1 MQREYIKNYLLISG
15 IALIVIG
22 ILFIAMLSSPMRYIG
37 IIFLIFAII
46 LIASFNYLKLR
57 NSEDG
62 RLRSRIRDQILK
74 HQFRK

>member
-15 IALIVIG
+15 ITLIVIG
-22 ILFIAMLSSPMRYIG
+22 ILFIAMLSDPMRYVG

-62 RLRSRIRDQILK
+62 RLRSRTRDQILK

>member
-15 IALIVIG
+15 ITLIVIG
-22 ILFIAMLSSPMRYIG
+22 ILFIAMLSSPMRYVG

-62 RLRSRIRDQILK
+62 RLRSRTRDQILK

>member
-1 MQREYIKNYLLISG
+1 MQREYIRNYLLISG
-15 IALIVIG
+15 ITLIVIG

-46 LIASFNYLKLR
+46 FIASFNYLKFR

-62 RLRSRIRDQILK
+62 RLRSRTRDQILK

>member
-1 MQREYIKNYLLISG
+1 MQREYIRNYLLISG
-15 IALIVIG
+15 ITLIVIG
-22 ILFIAMLSSPMRYIG
+22 ILFIAMLSSPMRYVG

-46 LIASFNYLKLR
+46 FIASFNYLKLR

>member
-1 MQREYIKNYLLISG
+1 MQREYIRNYLLISG
-15 IALIVIG
+15 ITLIVIG
-22 ILFIAMLSSPMRYIG
+22 ILFIAMLSDPMRYVG
-37 IIFLIFAII
+37 IIFLIFAIV

-62 RLRSRIRDQILK
+62 RLRSRTRDQILK

>member
-1 MQREYIKNYLLISG
+1 MQREYIRNYLLISG
-15 IALIVIG
+15 ITLIVIG
-22 ILFIAMLSSPMRYIG
+22 ILFIAMLSSPMRYVG
-37 IIFLIFAII
+37 IIFLIFAIV

-62 RLRSRIRDQILK
+62 RLRSRTRDQILK

>member
-15 IALIVIG
+15 ITLIVIG
-22 ILFIAMLSSPMRYIG
+22 ILIIAMLSDPMRYVG

-62 RLRSRIRDQILK
+62 RLRSRTRDQILK

>member
-15 IALIVIG
+15 ITLIVIG
-22 ILFIAMLSSPMRYIG
+22 ILFIAILSSPMRYVG
-37 IIFLIFAII
+37 IIFLIFAIV

-57 NSEDG
+57 NSDDG

>member
-1 MQREYIKNYLLISG
+1 MQREYIRNYLLISG
-15 IALIVIG
+15 ITLIVIG
-22 ILFIAMLSSPMRYIG
+22 ILFIAMLSDPMRYVG

-57 NSEDG
+57 NSDDG
-62 RLRSRIRDQILK
+62 RLRSRTRDQILK